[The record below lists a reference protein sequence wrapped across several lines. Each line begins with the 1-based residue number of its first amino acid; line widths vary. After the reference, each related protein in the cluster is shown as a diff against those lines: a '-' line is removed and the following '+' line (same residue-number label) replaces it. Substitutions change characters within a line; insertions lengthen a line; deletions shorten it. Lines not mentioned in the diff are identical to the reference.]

1 MKKTGL
7 SFTSILILAVVMT
20 LLKYFENDH
29 AYEDYK
35 REALMRQVVEQ
46 TPIQPVEKI
55 VFSSPQTKPFKP
67 LKPPKQH
74 DMEHPINNLEKPK

>member
-1 MKKTGL
+1 MKKSGF

-20 LLKYFENDH
+20 LFKYFENDH

-46 TPIQPVEKI
+46 TPIQPAEKV
-55 VFSSPQTKPFKP
+55 VFSPPPQTSPVR
-67 LKPPKQH
+67 QH
-74 DMEHPINNLEKPK
+74 DIEHPIDNVEKTK